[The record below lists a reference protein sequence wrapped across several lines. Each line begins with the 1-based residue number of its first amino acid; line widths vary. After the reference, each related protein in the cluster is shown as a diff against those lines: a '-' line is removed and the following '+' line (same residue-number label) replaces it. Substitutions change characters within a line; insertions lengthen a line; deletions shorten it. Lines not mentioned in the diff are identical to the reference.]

1 MINVRVKKWFYVIIA
16 LSLGGCWP
24 CDTIKVENEPLPESA
39 LGFVPY
45 KNGDTY
51 SFRHSNG
58 LVINYKTTRETHE
71 EWSGCSECCKY
82 EYRYEVNSTRLVPDY
97 PVFTLQFEIDNLDT
111 SNFHCFASIGKYG
124 FYVPIN
130 DEFSGGVEKVDS
142 VKVDS
147 EYYYQV
153 FKLKS
158 NHDNYYFQDS
168 IYVDSMYYNY
178 ENGIIKILLSNG
190 ENYTIY
196 E

>member
-1 MINVRVKKWFYVIIA
+1 MKKWIYIIIVLF
-16 LSLGGCWP
+16 LSGCWP
-24 CDTIKVENEPLPESA
+24 CDTIMVENGPLPDSA
-39 LGFVPY
+39 LGYVPY
-45 KNGDTY
+45 KNGGTY

-58 LVINYKTTRETHE
+58 LVINYNTTRETLE
-71 EWSGCSECCKY
+71 AWSGCSECCKY
-82 EYRYEVNSTRLVPDY
+82 EYHYEVNSTRLVPDY
-97 PVFTLQFEIDNLDT
+97 PVFTLQFQIDNQDT
-111 SNFHCFASIGKYG
+111 LNFHCHASIGKYG
-124 FYVPIN
+124 FYVPTN
-130 DEFSGGVEKVDS
+130 NEFGIGNFEKFDS

-190 ENYTIY
+190 ENYTIH